1 MSVGEGPTEKV
12 HLRRFE
18 GEGPSEKI
26 RRRRGLSGS
35 GLSKKL
41 LPLNGLLELKT
52 QQNPDLYLL
61 WLLYHV
67 K

>member
-12 HLRRFE
+12 RLRRFE
-18 GEGPSEKI
+18 REGPSEKI
-26 RRRRGLSGS
+26 QRKRGLSGS